1 MRRRRELDL
10 RYDIEDVVKSKGKGI
25 LGWLIKGLLAA
36 LVDAILNMLKEKQWV
51 ELPEDEI

>member
-1 MRRRRELDL
+1 MRRRRELEL

-36 LVDAILNMLKEKQWV
+36 LVDAILNMLKEKQWI
-51 ELPEDEI
+51 ELPEEEF

>member
-10 RYDIEDVVKSKGKGI
+10 RYDIEDVVKSKGKGL
-25 LGWLIKGLLAA
+25 LGWLIKGLLSA

-51 ELPEDEI
+51 ELPEEEF

>member
-1 MRRRRELDL
+1 MRRRVELDL

-25 LGWLIKGLLAA
+25 LGWLIKGLLTA

>member
-51 ELPEDEI
+51 ELPEGEI

>member
-51 ELPEDEI
+51 ELPEEDF

>member
-51 ELPEDEI
+51 ELPEDEL

>member
-51 ELPEDEI
+51 ELPEEEF

>member
-36 LVDAILNMLKEKQWV
+36 LVDALLNMLKEKQWV
-51 ELPEDEI
+51 ELPEDEL